1 MKHQEQDISE
11 AIAAAVTDLAPAM
24 AMHTVM
30 VESRRRDEE
39 YLPLLKDGLRE
50 VVKQKFK
57 EEEELPILLQM
68 LLAEFALN
76 KPKGGRP
83 VNFFERDLAI
93 YLVVNATIRRGFHL
107 ARNAKSKKPTELASS
122 IVSTALAQLGVILS
136 EKSVVRIWRDIDK
149 ASRDDPS
156 FPWLIWSR
164 EALP

>member
-107 ARNAKSKKPTELASS
+107 ARNAESKSRRNWQAQSSPPLWRSSASYYLRRASS
-122 IVSTALAQLGVILS
+122 GFGETSTKPAEMILRSLG
-136 EKSVVRIWRDIDK
+136 
-149 ASRDDPS
+149 
-156 FPWLIWSR
+156 
-164 EALP
+164 

>member
-11 AIAAAVTDLAPAM
+11 AIAAAVDTLAPAV
-24 AMHTVM
+24 AMQAM
-30 VESRRRDEE
+30 LVESRRSDEE

-57 EEEELPILLQM
+57 EEGELPILLQM

-83 VNFFERDLAI
+83 VNFLERDVGI
-93 YLVVNATIRRGFHL
+93 YCVVDATVQRGFHL
-107 ARNAKSKKPTELASS
+107 TRNAESKKPTESASS
-122 IVSTALAQLGVILS
+122 IVSAALAQLDVVLS

-149 ASRDDPS
+149 SRDDPS
-156 FPWLIWSR
+156 FPWLIRSR